1 MQQARGTPLIVD
13 ADGLNLLAE
22 RIATGASLKRSNWI
36 LTPHPGEAATLLNCS
51 TEEIQSDR
59 FSAVSRLANLLGGVC
74 LLKGSGSLICDGVD
88 SSRRFLSTEGN
99 AGMAT
104 AGMGDVLTGIV
115 ASLVGQG
122 LDLSAALSCGVSIHG
137 EAADLAMEFGGEK
150 GMTASDLF
158 PFIRQLVNQPLS

>member
-1 MQQARGTPLIVD
+1 M
-13 ADGLNLLAE
+13 
-22 RIATGASLKRSNWI
+22 
-36 LTPHPGEAATLLNCS
+36 
-51 TEEIQSDR
+51 
-59 FSAVSRLANLLGGVC
+59 SRLANLLGGVC
-74 LLKGSGSLICDGVD
+74 LLKGSGSLICDGED